1 MKKLIWILTTTVI
14 LAYCFGLIGCAS
26 GQKETPT
33 PASTSTPTPTAAP
46 SVTATP
52 KPIDWSSVSERI
64 NKLAMDNGLS
74 IQKVQQYGDIVEIEG
89 LGGCTDFANAIDNEP
104 DFILVGKPQL
114 VPSGNCVIWFRVLS
128 PE

>member
-1 MKKLIWILTTTVI
+1 
-14 LAYCFGLIGCAS
+14 
-26 GQKETPT
+26 
-33 PASTSTPTPTAAP
+33 
-46 SVTATP
+46 VTATP